1 MKPSSK
7 EVRADHR
14 QAIARVAL
22 LVFRDPSKFAGLDF
36 AWTVEEYGNLLA
48 IGGGKERMSHYFT
61 VRGSG
66 T

>member
-1 MKPSSK
+1 MPWFCTCC
-7 EVRADHR
+7 
-14 QAIARVAL
+14 
-22 LVFRDPSKFAGLDF
+22 VFGPFHDAFNFAGLDF

-61 VRGSG
+61 VRGLG